1 MKVKFVTLLLGC
13 VSVASAAMEVDLFVH
28 KDKFGMLLRS
38 NIIAKR
44 HDGVRDHSASNYG
57 VVE

>member
-28 KDKFGMLLRS
+28 KDKFGMLIPS

-44 HDGVRDHSASNYG
+44 HDGD
-57 VVE
+57 